1 MKEAVAANLI
11 EVYGRIAEACAQYER
26 DIHDIDLV
34 AVSKLHPARYIRM
47 AVAAGVHNIGES
59 RIQEA
64 EPKIAELGPIARF
77 HLVGHLQTNKVK
89 TAVQIFD
96 VIQSVDSLN
105 LAQEIDRRAAEIGR
119 TIECLVQVNISGEG
133 SKFGV
138 EPEHTLELVRQV
150 NKLPNIDLTGLM
162 TIGPLTEDQD
172 MIRAAFARCRELF
185 RQGQDI
191 VGDDFDQLSMG
202 MSDDFPL
209 AIAEGSTMIRVG
221 TAIFGERPPLN

>member
-1 MKEAVAANLI
+1 MKETIAANLI
-11 EVYGRIAEACAQYER
+11 EVYGRIAEACEQYER

-34 AVSKLHPARYIRM
+34 AISKRHPASYIQM

-64 EPKIAELGPIARF
+64 EPKVAELGPIARF
-77 HLVGHLQTNKVK
+77 HMVGHLQTNKVK
-89 TAVQIFD
+89 AAVQVFD
-96 VIQSVDSLN
+96 VIQSVDSFR
-105 LAQEIDRRAAEIGR
+105 LAQEIDRRAGEINR
-119 TIECLVQVNISGEG
+119 TIECLVQVNISGEE
-133 SKFGV
+133 SKSGIA
-138 EPEHTLELVRQV
+138 PEQTLDLVRQV
-150 NKLPNIDLTGLM
+150 NELPNIDLTGLM
-162 TIGPLTEDQD
+162 TIGPLTDNKD
-172 MIRAAFARCRELF
+172 DIREAFARCRELF
-185 RQGQDI
+185 KQGQDI